1 MEPVNQLRRIATAT
15 DKTLTNGN
23 KHMTPEQINSR
34 LPAFFKELL
43 DRGSKNR
50 DSNGEEASQVKAVDP
65 VELGIKR
72 VEATDFP
79 EKPPLVN
86 GLTPRQMQQWK
97 IAPIKAEQDEITVAM
112 ANPLDF
118 YLVELIEDIYQKRI
132 RPVLADQE
140 DILTAL
146 YRWYEADSDM
156 EAAEDEDEPAIED
169 GLWDDPE
176 QLRDLATEAPV
187 VRLVNHV
194 INQALEIK
202 ASDIHFEPF
211 RDNLKVRFRID
222 GVLHDMETVAKKLQP
237 AITSRLKLMAK
248 MNIAEMRLPQD
259 GRIKVKDGRREI
271 DIRVSSLPTIFG
283 ESIVLRLLNRD
294 EVRLELDS
302 LGIAPDVLHK
312 FDRLIKRPYGMILVT
327 GPTGSGKTTTL
338 YSVMN
343 RINSPDKKIIT
354 VEDPV
359 EYQLDGINQMQVK
372 SEIGLTF
379 ASALRTILRQDPDV
393 ILIGEIR
400 DVETAEIAVQSAL
413 TGHLVFSTLHT
424 NDAASAITR
433 LQEMGVESYLISSC
447 LLAIMAQRLVRKIC
461 PQCRKQYE
469 LPAEFVAEAASA
481 LGVSEQDVPRTTWR
495 GRGCP
500 ACANTGYSGRTGIYE
515 LIEINDSIS
524 SLILNGENS
533 STISRKAQELGSR
546 TLRQDGLAKVLQGIT
561 TLEEV
566 MRVTN

>member
-1 MEPVNQLRRIATAT
+1 MAIETITNRIPSFLKGFIPGGNAA
-15 DKTLTNGN
+15 DGNDSSPPGDESLT
-23 KHMTPEQINSR
+23 K
-34 LPAFFKELL
+34 
-43 DRGSKNR
+43 
-50 DSNGEEASQVKAVDP
+50 SNPDLEA
-65 VELGIKR
+65 LGI
-72 VEATDFP
+72 ESIDAADFP

-86 GLTPRQMQQWK
+86 GLTSQQMQQWK
-97 IAPIKAEQDEITVAM
+97 VVPVEVNQEEVRVAM
-112 ANPLDF
+112 SDPLDI
-118 YLVELIEDIYQKRI
+118 YLVELLEEIYQKKI
-132 RPVLADQE
+132 RPVHASQE
-140 DILTAL
+140 DILTVL

-156 EAAEDEDEPAIED
+156 EAEEEDETSAIED

-194 INQALEIK
+194 INQALEVK

-211 RDNLKVRFRID
+211 RDNLKIRFRID
-222 GVLHDMETVAKKLQP
+222 GVLHDVETVSKKLQP

-259 GRIKVKDGRREI
+259 GRIKVKDGQREI

-294 EVRLELDS
+294 EVKLELES
-302 LGIAPDVLHK
+302 LGIAPDILER
-312 FDRLIKRPYGMILVT
+312 FDRLIRRPYGMILVT

-343 RINSPDKKIIT
+343 RINSPDKKIVT

-359 EYQLDGINQMQVK
+359 EYQLEGINQLQVK
-372 SEIGLTF
+372 SGIGLTF

-400 DVETAEIAVQSAL
+400 DRETAEIAVQSAL

-461 PQCRKQYE
+461 PHCREEYD
-469 LPAEFVAEAASA
+469 LPSEFVAEAASA
-481 LGVSEQDVPRTTWR
+481 LGVSEDEVPRKTWR
-495 GRGCP
+495 GAGCP
-500 ACANTGYSGRTGIYE
+500 SCANTGYSGRTGIYE
-515 LIEINDSIS
+515 LIEISEAIA

-533 STISRKAQELGSR
+533 SAISSRAQKLGMR
-546 TLRQDGLAKVLQGIT
+546 TLRQDGLARVLEGVT

>member
-1 MEPVNQLRRIATAT
+1 MAPETITSRIPTFLKGFFPRGTGQAE
-15 DKTLTNGN
+15 
-23 KHMTPEQINSR
+23 TPP
-34 LPAFFKELL
+34 PAPGDDNHARNELDL
-43 DRGSKNR
+43 ST
-50 DSNGEEASQVKAVDP
+50 
-65 VELGIKR
+65 LGIDHM
-72 VEATDFP
+72 EAADFP

-86 GLTPRQMQQWK
+86 GLNPQQMQQWK
-97 IAPIKAEQDEITVAM
+97 VAPIEVTPGEVRVAM
-112 ANPLDF
+112 ADPMDI
-118 YLVELIEDIYQKRI
+118 YLVELLEEIYQKRI
-132 RPVLADQE
+132 TPVSASQE
-140 DILTAL
+140 DILAVL

-156 EAAEDEDEPAIED
+156 EAEEDDDESAIED

-194 INQALEIK
+194 INQALEVK

-211 RDNLKVRFRID
+211 RDNLKIRFRID
-222 GVLHDMETVAKKLQP
+222 GVLHDVETVSKKLQP

-294 EVRLELDS
+294 EVKLELDS
-302 LGIAPDVLHK
+302 LGITQDILGR
-312 FDRLIKRPYGMILVT
+312 FDKLIRRPYGMILVT

-343 RINSPDKKIIT
+343 RINSPDKKIVT

-359 EYQLDGINQMQVK
+359 EYQLEGINQLQVK
-372 SEIGLTF
+372 SGIGLTF

-400 DVETAEIAVQSAL
+400 DSETAEIAVQSAL

-461 PQCRKQYE
+461 PHCREEYD
-469 LPAEFVAEAASA
+469 LPSEFIAEAASV
-481 LGVSEQDVPRTTWR
+481 LGVSEEDVPRKTWR
-495 GRGCP
+495 GAGCP
-500 ACANTGYSGRTGIYE
+500 SCANTGYSGRTGIYE
-515 LIEINDSIS
+515 LIEISEAIG

-533 STISRKAQELGSR
+533 SSISSRAQELGTR
-546 TLRQDGLAKVLQGIT
+546 TLRQDGLARVLEGAT

>member
-1 MEPVNQLRRIATAT
+1 MAIETITNRIPSFLKGFIPGGNAA
-15 DKTLTNGN
+15 DGNDSSPPGDESLT
-23 KHMTPEQINSR
+23 K
-34 LPAFFKELL
+34 
-43 DRGSKNR
+43 
-50 DSNGEEASQVKAVDP
+50 SNPDLEA
-65 VELGIKR
+65 LGI
-72 VEATDFP
+72 ESIDAADFP

-86 GLTPRQMQQWK
+86 GLTSQQMQQWK
-97 IAPIKAEQDEITVAM
+97 VVPVEVNQEEVRVAM
-112 ANPLDF
+112 SDPLDI
-118 YLVELIEDIYQKRI
+118 YLVELLEEIYQKKI
-132 RPVLADQE
+132 RPVHARQE
-140 DILTAL
+140 DILTVL

-156 EAAEDEDEPAIED
+156 EAEEEDETSAIED

-194 INQALEIK
+194 INQALEVK

-211 RDNLKVRFRID
+211 RDNLKIRFRID
-222 GVLHDMETVAKKLQP
+222 GVLHDVETVSKKLQP

-259 GRIKVKDGRREI
+259 GRIKVKDGQREI

-294 EVRLELDS
+294 EVKLELES
-302 LGIAPDVLHK
+302 LGIAPDILER
-312 FDRLIKRPYGMILVT
+312 FDRLIRRPYGMILVT

-343 RINSPDKKIIT
+343 RINSPDKKIVT

-359 EYQLDGINQMQVK
+359 EYQLEGINQLQVK
-372 SEIGLTF
+372 SGIGLTF

-400 DVETAEIAVQSAL
+400 DRETAEIAVQSAL

-461 PQCRKQYE
+461 PHCREEYD
-469 LPAEFVAEAASA
+469 LPSEFVAEAASA
-481 LGVSEQDVPRTTWR
+481 LGVSEDEVPRKTWR
-495 GRGCP
+495 GAGCP
-500 ACANTGYSGRTGIYE
+500 SCANTGYSGRTGIYE
-515 LIEINDSIS
+515 LIEISEAIA

-533 STISRKAQELGSR
+533 SAISSRAQKLGMR
-546 TLRQDGLAKVLQGIT
+546 TLRQDGLARVLEGVT

>member
-1 MEPVNQLRRIATAT
+1 MAIETITNRIPSFLKGFIPGGNAA
-15 DKTLTNGN
+15 DGNDSSPPGDESLT
-23 KHMTPEQINSR
+23 K
-34 LPAFFKELL
+34 
-43 DRGSKNR
+43 
-50 DSNGEEASQVKAVDP
+50 SNPDLEA
-65 VELGIKR
+65 LGI
-72 VEATDFP
+72 ESIDAANFP

-86 GLTPRQMQQWK
+86 GLTSQQMQQWK
-97 IAPIKAEQDEITVAM
+97 VVPVEVNQEEVRVAM
-112 ANPLDF
+112 SDPLDI
-118 YLVELIEDIYQKRI
+118 YLVELLEEIYQKKI
-132 RPVLADQE
+132 RPVHASQE
-140 DILTAL
+140 DILTVL

-156 EAAEDEDEPAIED
+156 EAEEEDETSAIED

-194 INQALEIK
+194 INQALEVK

-211 RDNLKVRFRID
+211 RDNLKIRFRID
-222 GVLHDMETVAKKLQP
+222 GVLHDVETVSKKLQP

-259 GRIKVKDGRREI
+259 GRIKVKDGQREI

-294 EVRLELDS
+294 EVKLELES
-302 LGIAPDVLHK
+302 LGIAPDILDR
-312 FDRLIKRPYGMILVT
+312 FDRLIRRPYGMILVT

-343 RINSPDKKIIT
+343 RINSPDKKIVT

-359 EYQLDGINQMQVK
+359 EYQLEGINQLQVK
-372 SEIGLTF
+372 SGIGLTF

-400 DVETAEIAVQSAL
+400 DRETAEIAVQSAL

-461 PQCRKQYE
+461 PHCREEYD
-469 LPAEFVAEAASA
+469 LPSEFVAEAASA
-481 LGVSEQDVPRTTWR
+481 LGVSEDEVPRKTWR
-495 GRGCP
+495 GAGCP
-500 ACANTGYSGRTGIYE
+500 SCANTGYSGRTGIYE
-515 LIEINDSIS
+515 LIEISEAIA

-533 STISRKAQELGSR
+533 SAISSRAQKLGMR
-546 TLRQDGLAKVLQGIT
+546 TLRQDGLARVLEGVT

>member
-34 LPAFFKELL
+34 LPSFFKELL

-97 IAPIKAEQDEITVAM
+97 IAPIKAERDEITVAM

-461 PQCRKQYE
+461 PQCREQYA

>member
-1 MEPVNQLRRIATAT
+1 MAIETITNRIPSFLKGFIPGGNAA
-15 DKTLTNGN
+15 DGNDSSPPGDESLT
-23 KHMTPEQINSR
+23 K
-34 LPAFFKELL
+34 
-43 DRGSKNR
+43 
-50 DSNGEEASQVKAVDP
+50 SNPDLEA
-65 VELGIKR
+65 LGI
-72 VEATDFP
+72 ESIDAADFP

-86 GLTPRQMQQWK
+86 GLTSQQMQQWK
-97 IAPIKAEQDEITVAM
+97 VVPVEVNQEEVRVAM
-112 ANPLDF
+112 SDPLDI
-118 YLVELIEDIYQKRI
+118 YLVELLEEIYQKKI
-132 RPVLADQE
+132 RPVHARQE
-140 DILTAL
+140 DILTVL

-156 EAAEDEDEPAIED
+156 EAEEEDETSAIED

-194 INQALEIK
+194 INQALEVK

-211 RDNLKVRFRID
+211 RDNLKIRFRID
-222 GVLHDMETVAKKLQP
+222 GVLHDVETVSKKLQP

-259 GRIKVKDGRREI
+259 GRIKVKDGQREI

-294 EVRLELDS
+294 EVKLELES
-302 LGIAPDVLHK
+302 LGIAPDILDR
-312 FDRLIKRPYGMILVT
+312 FDRLIRRPYGMILVT

-343 RINSPDKKIIT
+343 RINSPDKKIVT

-359 EYQLDGINQMQVK
+359 EYQLEGINQLQVK
-372 SEIGLTF
+372 SGIGLTF

-400 DVETAEIAVQSAL
+400 DRETAEIAVQSAL

-461 PQCRKQYE
+461 PHCREEYD
-469 LPAEFVAEAASA
+469 LPSEFVAEAASA
-481 LGVSEQDVPRTTWR
+481 LGVSEDEVPRKTWR
-495 GRGCP
+495 GAGCP
-500 ACANTGYSGRTGIYE
+500 SCANTGYSGRTGIYE
-515 LIEINDSIS
+515 LIEISEAIA

-533 STISRKAQELGSR
+533 SAISSRAQKLGMR
-546 TLRQDGLAKVLQGIT
+546 TLRQDGLARVLEGVT

>member
-1 MEPVNQLRRIATAT
+1 MSFEQ
-15 DKTLTNGN
+15 LTNKIVPALKNIIPGGVGKGAGSGTQEPALEDDQN
-23 KHMTPEQINSR
+23 QESSSFINTLPR
-34 LPAFFKELL
+34 L
-43 DRGSKNR
+43 
-50 DSNGEEASQVKAVDP
+50 EAK
-65 VELGIKR
+65 
-72 VEATDFP
+72 DFP
-79 EKPPLVN
+79 EKPPMVN
-86 GLTPRQMQQWK
+86 GLTSQQMQQWK
-97 IAPIKAEQDEITVAM
+97 VLPIEVTDDAVVVAM
-112 ANPLDF
+112 AEPADV
-118 YLVELIEDIYQKRI
+118 YLLELLEDIYQRNVQ
-132 RPVLADQE
+132 PVVAHEE
-140 DILTAL
+140 DILSTI

-156 EAAEDEDEPAIED
+156 EAEDDEQDASLAE

-211 RDNLKVRFRID
+211 REHLKIRYRID
-222 GVLHDMETVAKKLQP
+222 GVLHDVETVSKKLQP

-294 EVRLELDS
+294 EVKLELES
-302 LGIAPDVLHK
+302 LGIAQDILTK
-312 FDRLIKRPYGMILVT
+312 FDRLIRKPYGMILVT

-343 RINSPDKKIIT
+343 RINSPDKKIVT

-359 EYQLDGINQMQVK
+359 EYQLDGINQIQVK
-372 SEIGLTF
+372 SSIGLTF

-400 DVETAEIAVQSAL
+400 DAETAEIAVQSAL

-433 LQEMGVESYLISSC
+433 LQEMGIEPYLISSC
-447 LLAIMAQRLVRKIC
+447 LLAVMAQRLVRKIC
-461 PQCRKQYE
+461 QSCKTEYKIPLE
-469 LPAEFVAEAASA
+469 AVAETASA
-481 LGVSEQDVPRTTWR
+481 LGVKEDEVPMRSWR
-495 GRGCP
+495 GTGCP

-515 LIEINDSIS
+515 LLEVKEGIPA
-524 SLILNGENS
+524 LILNGENS
-533 STISRKAQELGSR
+533 SAICQKAQEYGMR
-546 TLRQDGLAKVLQGIT
+546 TLRQDGLEKVLKGET

-566 MRVTN
+566 LRVTN